1 MLDTEEAIERQ
12 NEIAVVLSQSIANEQ
27 IDESEIEAG
36 ESATMM
42 SCVRVCVRAGVAWT
56 RRRAEL
62 DALEAEELADM
73 PSVPTD
79 KLPSTATASTASSST
94 RTAEKKSEKVAVMAQ

>member
-42 SCVRVCVRAGVAWT
+42 SCVRVCVRAGVA
-56 RRRAEL
+56 
-62 DALEAEELADM
+62 
-73 PSVPTD
+73 
-79 KLPSTATASTASSST
+79 
-94 RTAEKKSEKVAVMAQ
+94 